1 MITGTIKDYTIT
13 TLQNILGV
21 LVIQKGT
28 QTNEIKILN
37 RRTIHTRRRGTRTIH
52 TNMLDNLDIHT
63 SNGLHIKSL
72 KTSWHYTYTQQKR
85 MEPVNTQV
93 TYTSQVHPED
103 IHKDI
108 RNLTKQTLWEIILI
122 LIRVTYFL
130 VLAEIP
136 RSLGISYCVST
147 LHLHPYP
154 QTRKIK

>member
-13 TLQNILGV
+13 TLQNILGM

-37 RRTIHTRRRGTRTIH
+37 RRATHTRR
-52 TNMLDNLDIHT
+52 LDSLDIHT
-63 SNGLHIKSL
+63 SSGLHIKSL
-72 KTSWHYTYTQQKR
+72 KTNWHYTYTQSKR
-85 MEPVNTQV
+85 REPVNTHV

-122 LIRVTYFL
+122 LS
-130 VLAEIP
+130 E
-136 RSLGISYCVST
+136 
-147 LHLHPYP
+147 
-154 QTRKIK
+154 

>member
-13 TLQNILGV
+13 TLQNILGM
-21 LVIQKGT
+21 LVIQKGI

-37 RRTIHTRRRGTRTIH
+37 RGTIHTHR
-52 TNMLDNLDIHT
+52 LDYLDIHT

-72 KTSWHYTYTQQKR
+72 KTNWHWRYIQSKR
-85 MEPVNTQV
+85 MEPINTQV

-122 LIRVTYFL
+122 LS
-130 VLAEIP
+130 E
-136 RSLGISYCVST
+136 
-147 LHLHPYP
+147 
-154 QTRKIK
+154 

>member
-13 TLQNILGV
+13 TLQNILGM

-37 RRTIHTRRRGTRTIH
+37 RGTIHNHR
-52 TNMLDNLDIHT
+52 LDNLDIHT

-72 KTSWHYTYTQQKR
+72 KTNWHYTYLQQKQR
-85 MEPVNTQV
+85 EPVNTQV

-108 RNLTKQTLWEIILI
+108 KNLTKQTLWEIIMI
-122 LIRVTYFL
+122 LS
-130 VLAEIP
+130 E
-136 RSLGISYCVST
+136 
-147 LHLHPYP
+147 
-154 QTRKIK
+154 